1 MSSVGKRCEKCGLNQ
16 ACERCEA
23 EGTQNLTQPGT
34 VCGEFCPACMREPH
48 GAFDPACT
56 TKVHEALNPAC
67 TREPHEAFDP
77 ACTKKAHGAFG
88 TTCTRKAH
96 EAFDPACTTKVH
108 GALGADRTVR
118 RVALVGNPNVGKSTV
133 FNTLTGLRQHTG
145 NWAGVT
151 VSCAFGS
158 FSVSPGKDSSA
169 LSFSIVDLPGIYS
182 FDVRSEEEAATKRF
196 VENEIYDFLL
206 LICDSTCPERGLC
219 LLRQVTD
226 IVKDRKA
233 EELPQFI
240 LCMNL
245 WDEAARKGIQIDLA
259 LMEQELGI
267 PVVPCCGRTKK
278 GVQKLREALA
288 KLCAEDCYGDCPVTG
303 NEDCSG
309 NCSVTGYDDNCG
321 NYSVTGNEGYHDNCS
336 VTGDDDNS
344 GNFPVTGN
352 DDNCGN
358 SPVTGNADCCGNC
371 FVTGNVGSSVDKCG
385 AVCHCCSR
393 LPSAFSPAE
402 LAGRSVTY
410 TRKDHRKREERLD
423 RLLTGPFTG
432 MLLMCL
438 MLTGIFWLTIVGAN
452 YPSEL
457 LWSLFF
463 SIEKQLSDG
472 LASLGAAPWFINM
485 SISGVYRAV
494 AWIVSVM
501 LPPMAIFFPLFTLL
515 EDLGYLP
522 RAAFNMDGAFQ
533 RCHACGKQCLTMA
546 MGLGCNAAGVT
557 GCRII
562 DSPRERLIAILTN
575 SLVPCNGR
583 FPLLLT
589 MISLMVG
596 TSAIGAAATIEPTAI
611 ESSVIESDTVE
622 AAAIET
628 ATIESSVIESATVET
643 AATESA
649 TIESSAIGA
658 SAFFSSALRALLL
671 TGFLLLGVFM
681 TFAVSWLLSHTL
693 LKGVPSSFTLELPP
707 YRRPQLGRI
716 IVRSVFDRT
725 LFVLFRAVSVAAP
738 AGLLI
743 WLLANISVND
753 VSLLLIISGFLEPFG
768 RFIGLDGVI
777 LMAFILAFPANE
789 IVLPIILMAYLQNNA
804 LVPMD
809 DMSGLSSLLA
819 AHGWTLRTVICMSV
833 FTLFHWP
840 CSTTCLTIR
849 KETGSLKWTVAAFL
863 LPTAVGVLLCS
874 IIS

>member
-1 MSSVGKRCEKCGLNQ
+1 MSSVGRWC
-16 ACERCEA
+16 
-23 EGTQNLTQPGT
+23 
-34 VCGEFCPACMREPH
+34 

-56 TKVHEALNPAC
+56 RKPHGVFGPAC
-67 TREPHEAFDP
+67 TRKP
-77 ACTKKAHGAFG
+77 HGAFG
-88 TTCTRKAH
+88 
-96 EAFDPACTTKVH
+96 
-108 GALGADRTVR
+108 ADSTVR

-158 FSVSPGKDSSA
+158 FSVSPEKDSSA

-196 VENEIYDFLL
+196 VENELYDFLL

-226 IVKDRKA
+226 IVKDRKE

-245 WDEAARKGIQIDLA
+245 WDEAARKGIQIDLE

-288 KLCAEDCYGDCPVTG
+288 KLCAEDCRGNSPVSGNDDCCGNCSVTD
-303 NEDCSG
+303 NADCSG
-309 NCSVTGYDDNCG
+309 NCSVTN
-321 NYSVTGNEGYHDNCS
+321 NESYHDNCS
-336 VTGDDDNS
+336 VTGN
-344 GNFPVTGN
+344 V
-352 DDNCGN
+352 
-358 SPVTGNADCCGNC
+358 DC
-371 FVTGNVGSSVDKCG
+371 SVDKCG
-385 AVCHCCSR
+385 AACHCCSCSR

-463 SIEKQLSDG
+463 SLEKQLSDG

-596 TSAIGAAATIEPTAI
+596 TSAIGAAT
-611 ESSVIESDTVE
+611 TVE
-622 AAAIET
+622 AAAIE
-628 ATIESSVIESATVET
+628 SA
-643 AATESA
+643 
-649 TIESSAIGA
+649 AIGA

-681 TFAVSWLLSHTL
+681 TFAASWLLSHTL

-789 IVLPIILMAYLQNNA
+789 IVLPIILMAYLQNTA

-809 DMSGLSSLLA
+809 DMSGLASLLA
-819 AHGWTLRTVICMSV
+819 AHGWTLRTVICMSI

>member
-1 MSSVGKRCEKCGLNQ
+1 MSSVGRWC
-16 ACERCEA
+16 
-23 EGTQNLTQPGT
+23 
-34 VCGEFCPACMREPH
+34 

-56 TKVHEALNPAC
+56 RKPHGVFGPAC
-67 TREPHEAFDP
+67 TREPH
-77 ACTKKAHGAFG
+77 GAFG
-88 TTCTRKAH
+88 
-96 EAFDPACTTKVH
+96 
-108 GALGADRTVR
+108 ADSTVR

-158 FSVSPGKDSSA
+158 FSVSPEKDSSA
-169 LSFSIVDLPGIYS
+169 LNFSVVDLPGIYS

-196 VENEIYDFLL
+196 VENELYDFLL

-226 IVKDRKA
+226 IVKDRKT

-245 WDEAARKGIQIDLA
+245 WDEAARKGIQIDLE

-288 KLCAEDCYGDCPVTG
+288 KLCAEDCCGNCSVTDG
-303 NEDCSG
+303 TGCSG
-309 NCSVTGYDDNCG
+309 NCSVTG
-321 NYSVTGNEGYHDNCS
+321 NEGC
-336 VTGDDDNS
+336 
-344 GNFPVTGN
+344 
-352 DDNCGN
+352 
-358 SPVTGNADCCGNC
+358 
-371 FVTGNVGSSVDKCG
+371 SVDKCG
-385 AVCHCCSR
+385 AACHCCSCSR

-596 TSAIGAAATIEPTAI
+596 TSAIGAATTVESAAI
-611 ESSVIESDTVE
+611 ES
-622 AAAIET
+622 A
-628 ATIESSVIESATVET
+628 
-643 AATESA
+643 
-649 TIESSAIGA
+649 AIGA

-681 TFAVSWLLSHTL
+681 TFAASWLLSHTL

-789 IVLPIILMAYLQNNA
+789 IVLPIILMAYLQNTA

-809 DMSGLSSLLA
+809 DMSGLASLLA
-819 AHGWTLRTVICMSV
+819 AHGWTLRTVICMSI

>member
-1 MSSVGKRCEKCGLNQ
+1 MSSVGRWC
-16 ACERCEA
+16 
-23 EGTQNLTQPGT
+23 
-34 VCGEFCPACMREPH
+34 
-48 GAFDPACT
+48 
-56 TKVHEALNPAC
+56 
-67 TREPHEAFDP
+67 
-77 ACTKKAHGAFG
+77 
-88 TTCTRKAH
+88 
-96 EAFDPACTTKVH
+96 
-108 GALGADRTVR
+108 GADSTVR
-118 RVALVGNPNVGKSTV
+118 RVVLVGNPNVGKSTV

-151 VSCAFGS
+151 VSCAFGN
-158 FSVSPGKDSSA
+158 FSVSPEKDSSA
-169 LSFSIVDLPGIYS
+169 LNFSVVDLPGIYS

-196 VENEIYDFLL
+196 VENERYDFLL

-226 IVKDRKA
+226 IVKDRRA

-288 KLCAEDCYGDCPVTG
+288 KLCADDNCG
-303 NEDCSG
+303 NCSVADNAGFSGNCSVAGNADCSG
-309 NCSVTGYDDNCG
+309 NCSVTDNAGCSGDCSVAG
-321 NYSVTGNEGYHDNCS
+321 NDVCSGDCS
-336 VTGDDDNS
+336 VTDNE
-344 GNFPVTGN
+344 
-352 DDNCGN
+352 
-358 SPVTGNADCCGNC
+358 DC
-371 FVTGNVGSSVDKCG
+371 SIDQCG
-385 AVCHCCSR
+385 AVCHCCSCSR
-393 LPSAFSPAE
+393 LPSAFSAAE

-472 LASLGAAPWFINM
+472 LASLGAAPWFISM
-485 SISGVYRAV
+485 SIFGVYRAV

-589 MISLMVG
+589 MISLMIG
-596 TSAIGAAATIEPTAI
+596 TSAIGAATTVESTAI
-611 ESSVIESDTVE
+611 E
-622 AAAIET
+622 A
-628 ATIESSVIESATVET
+628 SAF
-643 AATESA
+643 
-649 TIESSAIGA
+649 GA

-681 TFAVSWLLSHTL
+681 TFAASWLLSHTL

-789 IVLPIILMAYLQNNA
+789 IVLPIILMAYLQNTA

-809 DMSGLSSLLA
+809 DMSGLASLLA